1 MLSAGRTIRGSK
13 KRQRDHRRL
22 MDTSTSTS
30 TANFKSTSTDNN
42 NSSSNALRMNTSSS
56 KSIPNQSV
64 DDLLSLAFTPPP
76 TTTTNTNTTN
86 PPQTN
91 GTATTSSTLTKPKL
105 PNIFSDLFI
114 DNFDDQIWPLQMIDP
129 RDKEQYDILYPLL
142 YKLPYMIMYYLNEII
157 FPEVLAH
164 QGLKLSTCG

>member
-1 MLSAGRTIRGSK
+1 
-13 KRQRDHRRL
+13 
-22 MDTSTSTS
+22 MDTSTST
-30 TANFKSTSTDNN
+30 ANLNTTTTDNSATTN
-42 NSSSNALRMNTSSS
+42 SSNALRMNTSSS
-56 KSIPNQSV
+56 KSMPNKSA

-76 TTTTNTNTTN
+76 PTTTTASN

-91 GTATTSSTLTKPKL
+91 GTSSTSTLTKPKL

-142 YKLPYMIMYYLNEII
+142 YKLPYIIMYYLNEII

>member
-1 MLSAGRTIRGSK
+1 
-13 KRQRDHRRL
+13 
-22 MDTSTSTS
+22 MDTSTST
-30 TANFKSTSTDNN
+30 ANLNTTTTDTTN
-42 NSSSNALRMNTSSS
+42 SSNALRMNNSSS
-56 KSIPNQSV
+56 KSIPNKSV

-76 TTTTNTNTTN
+76 TTTTTTNTNTTSN

-91 GTATTSSTLTKPKL
+91 GTTSSTLTKPKL

>member
-1 MLSAGRTIRGSK
+1 
-13 KRQRDHRRL
+13 
-22 MDTSTSTS
+22 MDTSTST
-30 TANFKSTSTDNN
+30 ANLNTTTTD
-42 NSSSNALRMNTSSS
+42 NSSSNALRMNNSSS
-56 KSIPNQSV
+56 KSIPNKSV
-64 DDLLSLAFTPPP
+64 DDLLSLAFTPP
-76 TTTTNTNTTN
+76 TTTATTNTNSTN

-91 GTATTSSTLTKPKL
+91 GTTSSSTLTKPKL

-129 RDKEQYDILYPLL
+129 KDKEQYDILYPLL